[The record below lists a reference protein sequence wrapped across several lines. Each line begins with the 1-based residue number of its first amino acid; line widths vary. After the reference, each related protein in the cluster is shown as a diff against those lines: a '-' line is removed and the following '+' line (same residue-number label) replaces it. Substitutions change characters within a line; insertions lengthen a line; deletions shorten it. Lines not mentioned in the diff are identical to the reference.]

1 MKRWI
6 KVEPFFPTNGPF
18 QMLNLILDLDSK
30 FKALNRI
37 LMKQKE
43 GQNYESIVGTVSK
56 MVDREG
62 QSRDKKLQQIC
73 ELLAQKVDAFDWV
86 GFYLVDPE
94 ADRELVLGPYVGEE
108 TDHTRIPFGKGICG
122 QAAET
127 NETFVVQDVSKE
139 DNYLACSVHV
149 EAEIVVPVKK
159 DGKFVAELDIDSHT
173 KDSMTE
179 EHRKVLEEICEIV
192 SPLF

>member
-1 MKRWI
+1 
-6 KVEPFFPTNGPF
+6 V
-18 QMLNLILDLDSK
+18 
-30 FKALNRI
+30 
-37 LMKQKE
+37 
-43 GQNYESIVGTVSK
+43 QNYETLIESARKIVSRNGV
-56 MVDREG
+56 
-62 QSRDKKLQQIC
+62 SRDQKLQEISK
-73 ELLAQKVDAFDWV
+73 LLADNVQAFDWV
-86 GFYLVDPE
+86 GFYLVDPN
-94 ADRELVLGPYVGEE
+94 ANRELVLGPYVGEE

-159 DGKFVAELDIDSHT
+159 DGEFVAELDIDSHK

-179 EHRKVLEEICEIV
+179 EHRKMLEKVSEIV

>member
-1 MKRWI
+1 
-6 KVEPFFPTNGPF
+6 
-18 QMLNLILDLDSK
+18 
-30 FKALNRI
+30 
-37 LMKQKE
+37 MKQKE
-43 GQNYESIVGTVSK
+43 VQNYASIIGTVDEIVGGK
-56 MVDREG
+56 D
-62 QSRDKKLQQIC
+62 QSRDQKLQQIC
-73 ELLAQKVDAFDWV
+73 ELLAEQVDAFDWV
-86 GFYLVDPE
+86 GFYLVDPK

-108 TDHTRIPFGKGICG
+108 TDHRRIPFGKGICG

-159 DGKFVAELDIDSHT
+159 DGKFVAELDIDSHR

-179 EHRKVLEEICEIV
+179 EHRKMLEKICDIV
-192 SPLF
+192 STLF

>member
-1 MKRWI
+1 M
-6 KVEPFFPTNGPF
+6 N
-18 QMLNLILDLDSK
+18 
-30 FKALNRI
+30 
-37 LMKQKE
+37 QKE
-43 GQNYESIVGTVSK
+43 VQNYEALVKTVNK
-56 MVDREG
+56 IADREDI
-62 QSRDKKLQQIC
+62 SRDQKLQQVC
-73 ELLAQKVDAFDWV
+73 ELLEEQVEEFDWV

-94 ADRELVLGPYVGEE
+94 SDRELVLGPYVGEE

-159 DGKFVAELDIDSHT
+159 NGEFVAELDIDSHK

-179 EHRKVLEEICEIV
+179 EHQKMLEEICDRIA
-192 SPLF
+192 PLF

>member
-1 MKRWI
+1 
-6 KVEPFFPTNGPF
+6 
-18 QMLNLILDLDSK
+18 
-30 FKALNRI
+30 
-37 LMKQKE
+37 MKQKE
-43 GQNYESIVGTVSK
+43 VENYESLVQSVGKIV
-56 MVDREG
+56 
-62 QSRDKKLQQIC
+62 SRDKGSHDQKLQQIC
-73 ELLAQKVDAFDWV
+73 ELLAEHVAAFDWV
-86 GFYLVDPE
+86 GFYLVDPD

-139 DNYLACSVHV
+139 DNYLACSVRV

-159 DGKFVAELDIDSHT
+159 DGEFVAELDIDSHT

-179 EHRKVLEEICEIV
+179 DHRKMLEKVCEIV